1 MPKYDEKNE
10 KVLYDE
16 PTAKKIPLSKEIP
29 IITTIH
35 KVGKNIIV
43 DPTLEE
49 EDINEVRVTIGG
61 TIDGT
66 IFSMQKGNPKKIN
79 IEDFY
84 KILDLAEKTRKK
96 FFAKIEK
103 FLK

>member
-1 MPKYDEKNE
+1 MIPGFG
-10 KVLYDE
+10 
-16 PTAKKIPLSKEIP
+16 TA
-29 IITTIH
+29 
-35 KVGKNIIV
+35 KNIIV

-61 TIDGT
+61 TIGGT
-66 IFSMQKGNPKKIN
+66 IFSIQKGNPKKIN
-79 IEDFY
+79 TEDFY

-96 FFAKIEK
+96 FFSHIEK